1 MKNIC
6 HCQKKQIIH
15 YQQSLGIIYEVC
27 PSEGSVGNTVGAIE
41 GKEYI
46 YRLKYI
52 YIIVTGCFCGR
63 KLKGCSMQNNTIWSG
78 FKSIEMFKFDI
89 RT

>member
-46 YRLKYI
+46 H
-52 YIIVTGCFCGR
+52 
-63 KLKGCSMQNNTIWSG
+63 
-78 FKSIEMFKFDI
+78 
-89 RT
+89 